1 MRALLP
7 DASDSVD
14 LHAWYGSDWLD
25 RGGVRANMIS
35 SVDGAA
41 SAAGLSGGL
50 QTPGDNRIFATL
62 RDLADV
68 VLVGSGT
75 VRAEGYGPVR
85 FSEERVAVRT
95 AHRLA
100 ETLPIAVV
108 SRSLNLD
115 TSLKLFVESRPGDR
129 SLVLTT
135 SAASGARRRVL
146 EEVTEVVDVGE
157 HDIDPARVRAV
168 LGERSFT
175 RVLCEGGPT
184 LLGQFAAAGE
194 IDELCLSLSP
204 VVAGPG
210 APRIICGD
218 GWDAGPRRFTLRAL
232 LEEDGALFLRLA
244 APRRD
249 H

>member
-7 DASDSVD
+7 DASDSID
-14 LHAWYGSDWLD
+14 LHAWYGAEWLD
-25 RGGVRANMIS
+25 RGGIRANMIS

-50 QTPGDNRIFATL
+50 QTPGDNRIFAAL

-85 FSEERVAVRT
+85 FSAERVAVRT
-95 AHRLA
+95 AYRLA
-100 ETLPIAVV
+100 EQLPIAVV

-115 TSLKLFVESRPGDR
+115 PTLKLFAESRPADR

-135 SAASGARRRVL
+135 SAASGSRRRAL

-168 LGERSFT
+168 LGERGFA

-210 APRIICGD
+210 APRIIGGD
-218 GWDAGPRRFTLRAL
+218 VWDAGPRRFALRAL

-244 APRRD
+244 APRA
-249 H
+249 